1 MADITAPRNL
11 NPRRRHRSYPRVLKR
26 HRHSRY
32 RLKQPTD
39 TGTRYP
45 GPATIKITT
54 HSRAKITTEARP
66 PTQRQPAPSKPP
78 PIRHRV
84 PTPVSI
90 NKLSGIAVDGLRQ
103 PRRGA
108 STESGC
114 VGARP
119 AVSAGRSRPSR
130 PAPPRAPPAR

>member
-45 GPATIKITT
+45 APATIKITT
-54 HSRAKITTEARP
+54 QSITKITTKITTTAQP
-66 PTQRQPAPSKPP
+66 PTQRQPAPRKPP
-78 PIRHRV
+78 PVHHRV
-84 PTPVSI
+84 PTPV
-90 NKLSGIAVDGLRQ
+90 
-103 PRRGA
+103 
-108 STESGC
+108 
-114 VGARP
+114 
-119 AVSAGRSRPSR
+119 
-130 PAPPRAPPAR
+130 

>member
-45 GPATIKITT
+45 GPATIKISTRSIT
-54 HSRAKITTEARP
+54 KITTKITSTARP
-66 PTQRQPAPSKPP
+66 PTQRQPTPHKPP
-78 PIRHRV
+78 PIHHLV
-84 PTPVSI
+84 PTPV
-90 NKLSGIAVDGLRQ
+90 
-103 PRRGA
+103 
-108 STESGC
+108 
-114 VGARP
+114 
-119 AVSAGRSRPSR
+119 
-130 PAPPRAPPAR
+130 